1 MTEPNADLR
10 MLKGR
15 FIGLIQLKFAVFAA
29 SLAAVLISCASTSCY
44 AQSGSRGAGGGAGAP
59 SAPTKPKFRD
69 HIHSQAGIAQRRE
82 KGDAI
87 VVGVDIVGNQN
98 ISDHEILQGLQ
109 TRQGRF
115 YSSETVLADIRRLND
130 MGSFEDVSFKEQK
143 SPDGK
148 GIFVRFIVRER
159 AVIQRVV
166 FHGNHGLNDR
176 ELSGRAGLSA
186 GDPLSEFS
194 IESARRRMLDYYHE
208 EGFNQAAVTT
218 ATQGKTRPGDVI
230 FRINEGPLERIWKIS
245 VEGNTVLSE
254 ARLEK
259 IIKSRDPLLG
269 VIWHVGNAA
278 DLDRINEDVNVL
290 ASTYHNLGYLTATV
304 GRRLHYHE
312 DGKWLDVTY
321 VVNEGPRFTVNS
333 IQIVGNRFVT
343 TRSLLARLK
352 LKRGDTFDGT
362 ALRKDIGELTYG
374 YGELGFIYAEVEP
387 QTVMREERNVV
398 DLVYKIEEG
407 DRWKI
412 RGIRVNIEGE
422 PHLMRETTML
432 NLIELRE
439 GDFVNRSE
447 LEKGKRRLGGS
458 QLLESDPQVAEPAD
472 IIVEPV
478 EQEGR

>member
-1 MTEPNADLR
+1 M
-10 MLKGR
+10 
-15 FIGLIQLKFAVFAA
+15 
-29 SLAAVLISCASTSCY
+29 
-44 AQSGSRGAGGGAGAP
+44 
-59 SAPTKPKFRD
+59 
-69 HIHSQAGIAQRRE
+69 
-82 KGDAI
+82 
-87 VVGVDIVGNQN
+87 
-98 ISDHEILQGLQ
+98 
-109 TRQGRF
+109 
-115 YSSETVLADIRRLND
+115 
-130 MGSFEDVSFKEQK
+130 
-143 SPDGK
+143 
-148 GIFVRFIVRER
+148 
-159 AVIQRVV
+159 
-166 FHGNHGLNDR
+166 
-176 ELSGRAGLSA
+176 
-186 GDPLSEFS
+186 
-194 IESARRRMLDYYHE
+194 
-208 EGFNQAAVTT
+208 
-218 ATQGKTRPGDVI
+218 
-230 FRINEGPLERIWKIS
+230 
-245 VEGNTVLSE
+245 
-254 ARLEK
+254 
-259 IIKSRDPLLG
+259 
-269 VIWHVGNAA
+269 
-278 DLDRINEDVNVL
+278 
-290 ASTYHNLGYLTATV
+290 TATV

-478 EQEGR
+478 EEEGR